1 MVLILDEL
9 RMRSKAVIFLLLISH
24 FIGAQQVTE
33 IKSLDGE
40 YWWGGVTALGSK
52 MPYIQPMESFDLSSQ
67 NNNNQV
73 VPLLVSSKGRYVWS
87 DYPFAFSVTEQGIR
101 IDSKYEQIKVQ
112 EAGRSLRDAIWMLA
126 VGTLPPV
133 VSYRILCF
141 LRSLNTIHGSN

>member
-1 MVLILDEL
+1 
-9 RMRSKAVIFLLLISH
+9 MRSKAVIFLLLISH

-101 IDSKYEQIKVQ
+101 IDSKYEQVKVVLC
-112 EAGRSLRDAIWMLA
+112 GMLIWMLA
-126 VGTLPPV
+126 VCTLPPV

-141 LRSLNTIHGSN
+141 LRSPNTIHGSN

>member
-1 MVLILDEL
+1 MK
-9 RMRSKAVIFLLLISH
+9 SKAVIYLLLISH

-73 VPLLVSSKGRYVWS
+73 VPLLLSSKGRYVWS
-87 DYPFAFSVTEQGIR
+87 DYPFAFSATEQG
-101 IDSKYEQIKVQ
+101 S
-112 EAGRSLRDAIWMLA
+112 GMLIWTLA
-126 VGTLPPV
+126 VCTLPPV
-133 VSYRILCF
+133 VSCRILCF
-141 LRSLNTIHGSN
+141 LRSPNTIHGSN

>member
-9 RMRSKAVIFLLLISH
+9 CMRSKAVIFLLLISH

-52 MPYIQPMESFDLSSQ
+52 MPYIQPMGSFDLSSQ

-101 IDSKYEQIKVQ
+101 IDSKYEQSGVPRTGEEEIPFEMAEWRNSDDPLV
-112 EAGRSLRDAIWMLA
+112 ERL
-126 VGTLPPV
+126 
-133 VSYRILCF
+133 
-141 LRSLNTIHGSN
+141 